1 MEERGSCYRQE
12 IVAIRGDVIMV
23 RWRWILISLATL
35 LCVAMGWQISLA
47 KAPAAAATGVKWQP
61 TLDEAKRVA
70 TQTNRLILVHFWAP
84 SCKECMQLEKEV
96 YSQPRVQQAIE
107 AKFVPLKL
115 NTDDFPTTTKQYGV
129 DRLPTDLV
137 ITPAGQIV
145 GRMKCP
151 LTPDAYIQQLSIAAS
166 GAGPAGQLGAA
177 PASPAG
183 MGMSPA
189 AAAAPTTQVALAA
202 PVNASPAQPPL
213 TPPATA
219 MNAPVMSNPSWAIQ
233 PPPAVATQ
241 PAQPAVQPAQAVAN
255 PAQPPKNSAYSD
267 DRYAEYFARFPSNT
281 AAVPA
286 ASPVA
291 VSAPSAAPQMS
302 AAPQLQVSAAP
313 TQASQPMS
321 QYTPTPSMPQYTAPA
336 ANPVQYTSPAA
347 GQVAA
352 SGVAAA
358 QVPAT
363 GVSWPATPAPAL
375 TAAAATQPY
384 TGRAACRPLPE
395 H

>member
-1 MEERGSCYRQE
+1 
-12 IVAIRGDVIMV
+12 MV

-96 YSQPRVQQAIE
+96 YSQPHVQQAIE

-189 AAAAPTTQVALAA
+189 AAAAPATQVALRL

-213 TPPATA
+213 APPAATVAPPATA
-219 MNAPVMSNPSWAIQ
+219 MNAPVMGNPAWAIQ
-233 PPPAVATQ
+233 PPPAVAAQ
-241 PAQPAVQPAQAVAN
+241 PTQPAVQPAQAVAN
-255 PAQPPKNSAYSD
+255 PTQPPRNSAYSD

-291 VSAPSAAPQMS
+291 VTAPSAAPPMS

-313 TQASQPMS
+313 TQASQPLS
-321 QYTPTPSMPQYTAPA
+321 QYTPTPSMPQYTSPA
-336 ANPVQYTSPAA
+336 ANPVQYSSPAA
-347 GQVAA
+347 SQL
-352 SGVAAA
+352 
-358 QVPAT
+358 QPA
-363 GVSWPATPAPAL
+363 V
-375 TAAAATQPY
+375 
-384 TGRAACRPLPE
+384 
-395 H
+395 